1 MKRMEGQVAE
11 LVEKSLAD
19 HRGPLQESI
28 QHLTKMLGDLHGA
41 SESSQVERSTQK
53 RLTFA
58 RKSQSSASSSSHRS
72 VVPAGSTDFN
82 KLLGTEWAHKHFK
95 SFNLATIEKE
105 EKEKQEEEAAVNE
118 EWTGEVEGQDTRPN
132 STVAPDSSYTPLCS
146 AVDETPAESG
156 DGTASASTA
165 LGGSFSE
172 PLAKRKDSTRQ
183 TVKLARQYRGVANQ
197 VCDWKKMEAVVLST
211 WFEHLIGVIV
221 MLNAIGIGIETDFMA
236 KGIPAPAWLRM
247 ISNIFCFIFTCEL
260 ALRVILNPFR
270 FFDCYKL
277 DTLWNVFDLVVVGFQ
292 LFECL
297 DGDKDQLSN
306 FGLLRMCRIFRILR
320 LVRVVRFFVELRTL
334 LSSMLASLESLCWAL
349 VVLFLIMY
357 TFGVAFCQIVAD
369 EGQHAAYNANLR
381 NSFGTMGWSMM
392 TMLEAITGG
401 ISWCDIVQDL
411 IDQIGTWAGVL
422 FIIYIMSCLFAVTN
436 AVTGVFV
443 DKMTSI
449 SAQDKATYLAHQLR
463 HLYFDSR
470 EEHDRQISLTEF
482 EQSMEDDIMK
492 DFFKNIDVDVTEYKE
507 VFHLLDI
514 DGSGKVDAEE
524 LVNGCLRLS
533 GAAKALDL
541 ALVIRQNN
549 YVLKILKNLCKT
561 VDPSRSFLTSRSFL
575 KSQIFA
581 DGSAAS
587 DDDRAHPS
595 PESHPKAHESEPLS
609 GKQRSVRYADD

>member
-11 LVEKSLAD
+11 LVEKSLAN

-28 QHLTKMLGDLHGA
+28 QQLTKMLRDLHGT
-41 SESSQVERSTQK
+41 SESSQAESSTRK
-53 RLTFA
+53 RQTFA
-58 RKSQSSASSSSHRS
+58 RKSQSSASTNSHRS
-72 VVPAGSTDFN
+72 VVPPGSRDFN
-82 KLLGTEWAHKHFK
+82 QLLGTEWAHKHFK

-105 EKEKQEEEAAVNE
+105 EKEKQEEEAAVQE
-118 EWTGEVEGQDTRPN
+118 EWTGEVEEQDNRPN
-132 STVAPDSSYTPLCS
+132 STVAPDSSYAPLCS
-146 AVDETPAESG
+146 DPADGLAESG
-156 DGTASASTA
+156 DGTASASPD
-165 LGGSFSE
+165 LGGGFSE
-172 PLAKRKDSTRQ
+172 QLAKRRDRSRK
-183 TVKLARQYRGVANQ
+183 TVELARQYRGVANQ
-197 VCDWKKMEAVVLST
+197 VCDWKRMEAVVLST

-236 KGIPAPAWLRM
+236 KGIPAPAWLKV
-247 ISNIFCFIFTCEL
+247 ISNIFCFIFTFEL

-270 FFDCYKL
+270 FFDCYKM

-369 EGQHAAYNANLR
+369 EGQHATHNANLS

-470 EEHDRQISLTEF
+470 EEHDRLISPKEF
-482 EQSMEDDIMK
+482 ERSMEDDIMK
-492 DFFKNIDVDVTEYKE
+492 DFFKNIDVDVTEHQA

-549 YVLKILKNLCKT
+549 YVLKILKNLCKHI
-561 VDPSRSFLTSRSFL
+561 DPSRSFLS
-575 KSQIFA
+575 SQIFA
-581 DGSAAS
+581 HSSATF
-587 DDDRAHPS
+587 DDDQAHPS
-595 PESHPKAHESEPLS
+595 PESHPKAHKSEQLS
-609 GKQRSVRYADD
+609 DEKRSVRVTLVPDVVE